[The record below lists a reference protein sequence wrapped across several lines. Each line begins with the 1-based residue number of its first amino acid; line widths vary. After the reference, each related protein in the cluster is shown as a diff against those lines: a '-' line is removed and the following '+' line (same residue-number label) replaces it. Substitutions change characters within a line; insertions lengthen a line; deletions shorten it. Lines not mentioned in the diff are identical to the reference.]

1 MSLVAYI
8 PNITYII
15 PYARLYR
22 VDSFFYPVPTPSPN
36 KTGFCVDLTARSK
49 SSFDRVWNVFDSED
63 TIRK

>member
-15 PYARLYR
+15 PYARLCC
-22 VDSFFYPVPTPSPN
+22 VDSFFYPVPTPSP
-36 KTGFCVDLTARSK
+36 KRTGFCVDLATRK
-49 SSFDRVWNVFDSED
+49 QNGFDRVWNVFDSED

>member
-22 VDSFFYPVPTPSPN
+22 VDSFFYPVPTPSP
-36 KTGFCVDLTARSK
+36 KRTGFCIDLVTCRQIG
-49 SSFDRVWNVFDSED
+49 FDRIWNVFDHKD
-63 TIRK
+63 TLRK

>member
-8 PNITYII
+8 PNITIT
-15 PYARLYR
+15 PYVRLCY
-22 VDSFFYPVPTPSPN
+22 VDSFFYPVPTPSP
-36 KTGFCVDLTARSK
+36 KRTGFCIDLISRSK

>member
-8 PNITYII
+8 PIITHII

-22 VDSFFYPVPTPSPN
+22 VDSFFYSVPTPSP
-36 KTGFCVDLTARSK
+36 KRTGFCIDLATCRMAG
-49 SSFDRVWNVFDSED
+49 FDRVWNVFDSED

>member
-22 VDSFFYPVPTPSPN
+22 VDSFVYSVPTPSP
-36 KTGFCVDLTARSK
+36 KRTGFCVDLVTRK
-49 SSFDRVWNVFDSED
+49 PNGFDRVWNVFDSED

>member
-36 KTGFCVDLTARSK
+36 KTGFCVDIATRKIAG
-49 SSFDRVWNVFDSED
+49 FERVWHVFDSED

>member
-8 PNITYII
+8 PNITHII

-22 VDSFFYPVPTPSPN
+22 VDSYFYPVPTPSP
-36 KTGFCVDLTARSK
+36 KRTGFCVDLATRRIVG
-49 SSFDRVWNVFDSED
+49 FDRVWNVFDSED

>member
-15 PYARLYR
+15 PYARLCR
-22 VDSFFYPVPTPSPN
+22 VDSFFYPVPTPSP
-36 KTGFCVDLTARSK
+36 KRTGFCVDLATRK
-49 SSFDRVWNVFDSED
+49 QNGFDRVWNVFNSGG